1 MTLFPSTQKNTLDS
15 TLLAFQSYNLNSSNA
30 GSMKG
35 TAMARD
41 DSAQDLSLCR
51 QSVTDPAA

>member
-1 MTLFPSTQKNTLDS
+1 MTLFPSTQKDAMDS
-15 TLLAFQSYNLNSSNA
+15 TLLAFQSSNLNSSKA
-30 GSMKG
+30 GFMKG
-35 TAMARD
+35 TAVAHD